1 MAKKYYNSGSYY
13 KAQPLLEELIT
24 AYRGTERAEDVYY
37 FYAYCEMYMGN
48 YTLASYHFKNFCIG
62 FPRSEKAE
70 EAEYLSAYCL
80 TLESPE
86 YSLDPTSTEKAYDA
100 LQTFINR
107 HPTSERLKACNEQ
120 MDKLRRK
127 LELKAYNSAMLYY
140 RMEDYRAAAIMFKNT
155 LVTYPDLDER
165 EEVLFL
171 ISKAYFRFAKNSIE
185 IKKQDR
191 YEEMLKAWDNFKEE
205 FPKSEYIKEGESLAA
220 EAKMEIKRLIERN
233 ATSTTTQSL
242 NN

>member
-1 MAKKYYNSGSYY
+1 
-13 KAQPLLEELIT
+13 
-24 AYRGTERAEDVYY
+24 
-37 FYAYCEMYMGN
+37 
-48 YTLASYHFKNFCIG
+48 
-62 FPRSEKAE
+62 
-70 EAEYLSAYCL
+70 
-80 TLESPE
+80 
-86 YSLDPTSTEKAYDA
+86 
-100 LQTFINR
+100 
-107 HPTSERLKACNEQ
+107 
-120 MDKLRRK
+120 
-127 LELKAYNSAMLYY
+127 MLYY